1 MIFRFKTKNM
11 NRQEFTKE
19 LFEAVEI
26 VTGIKE
32 EQIKART
39 RKGLI
44 PDARKV
50 VINILHDAFKSFTS
64 WRLIGVEVGYDDRN
78 AHSCAIAANKK
89 ALNYLDVCPNFKNIH
104 SKVLIMR
111 HLLSYLKEI
120 DGERVRN
127 WKIQKEGDAFV
138 VRVCNGTTDYIDA
151 PEIES
156 PKGFKIV
163 RSSCLEMDGRLTEW
177 RYVLTKN

>member
-1 MIFRFKTKNM
+1 M

-50 VINILHDAFKSFTS
+50 VINVIRANKDRFEKKAS
-64 WRLIGVEVGYDDRN
+64 WRSIGLDVGYEGCGP
-78 AHSCAIAANKK
+78 HSCAIIMNKK
-89 ALNYLDVCPNFKNIH
+89 ALNYLDVCPIFRTIH
-104 SKVLIMR
+104 SKVVIMR
-111 HLLSYLKEI
+111 HFLSHLKEI

-127 WKIQKEGDAFV
+127 WKIQKEGNGFV

-156 PKGFKIV
+156 PEGFEII